1 MTKKFITLFLTG
13 LGLILTLCACHT
25 DSYYQHRA
33 ADRAREYLLARSP
46 ELSAEQVGYV
56 KYTYPV
62 ILTSKVLS
70 GHNTGIQQIIMMW
83 EIPGSDKLYLVCG
96 NSSARMDYW
105 YPNRLMHKN
114 YVLADSAFTGC
125 VQSSRT
131 YTITNFYRQLSNKE
145 LNFVR
150 FTNPEV
156 RESTI
161 PPEELRDEIAPEEA
175 EKAQL
180 SLLWYLPGSDR
191 VLIFTGLVED
201 PSSLAGWSRKLA
213 ALTTRSEIERYL
225 GDVRKTPG
233 DFTSGLRQK
242 EPVEV
247 PAVEELEVSGTAK
260 EATEEAAPAEET
272 KEATESE
279 DAPSQSTEPAANDE
293 VAPTTEA
300 GE

>member
-1 MTKKFITLFLTG
+1 MIKKFFTLFLSG
-13 LGLILTLCACHT
+13 LGLILSLCACRT
-25 DSYYQHRA
+25 DSFYQHRA

-62 ILTSKVLS
+62 ILTSKILS
-70 GHNTGIQQIIMMW
+70 GHSTGVQQIIMMW
-83 EIPGSDKLYLVCG
+83 EIPGQDQLYLVCG

-105 YPNRLMHKN
+105 YPNRLIRKN
-114 YVLADSAFTGC
+114 YVLQDSAYTGC

-131 YTITNFYRQLSNKE
+131 YTITNFYRDLSNKE

-156 RESTI
+156 RESTL
-161 PPEELRDEIAPEEA
+161 PPESLRDEITPEEA

-180 SLLWYLPGSDR
+180 SLLWYFPGSDR
-191 VLIFTGLVED
+191 VLIFTGLVKD
-201 PSSLAGWSRKLA
+201 PDSLAGWSRKLA

-225 GDVRKTPG
+225 GTVRKAPG

-242 EPVEV
+242 EPVEA
-247 PAVEELEVSGTAK
+247 AVVKELEVSGTAE